1 MAIRVQTQADI
12 VFGNAGAQVTMTHV
26 RIRRNTNPQRPI
38 VKQLVA
44 PVVVLAGSPM
54 TLPSGLLDIVYP
66 AGDLGNTHM
75 RGLVDP
81 YWNNQTMQVDM
92 MTDANTVVAVG
103 GYAQKTYSN
112 WAISE
117 EADPVD

>member
-12 VFGNAGAQVTMTHV
+12 GFGNAGAQVTMTHV
-26 RIRRNTNPQRPI
+26 RVRRVNNPQRPI

-54 TLPSGLLDIVYP
+54 QLPSGLLDIVYP

-81 YWNNQTMQVDM
+81 YWNNVTMQVDM
-92 MTDANTVVAVG
+92 LTDANTVVAVA
-103 GYAQKTYSN
+103 GYSQQTYSN

-117 EADPVD
+117 EADPVE